1 KRFRSQGGGE
11 MVRTVQLPSGVSVPV
26 LGQGTWKMGEDRK
39 RREEEGAA
47 LRRGLDLGM
56 TMIDTAEMYGEGGAE
71 EVVGEAIEGRREE
84 VYLVSKVYPHHASRQ
99 GTVAACERSLK
110 RLRTD
115 RIDLYLLHWRGVY
128 PLAGTVEGFE
138 WLKAAGA
145 IRDWGV
151 SNFGLSDMEE
161 LMTAPDGKKVATD
174 QVLYNLYHRQ
184 IEADLLP
191 WCLNRRLPIMAY
203 SPVEQGRM
211 ADDPVLEKIA
221 ARYDITPAQAALAWL
236 LQKEEMIVIPKA
248 TKLEHVLENRA
259 ALEVRLTAGDLKE
272 LDRAFPPRQGFGP
285 ARWAA

>member
-1 KRFRSQGGGE
+1 
-11 MVRTVQLPSGVSVPV
+11 MVRRVKLPSGVSVPA

-39 RREEEGAA
+39 RKEDEVAA
-47 LRRGLDLGM
+47 LRLGLDLGM
-56 TMIDTAEMYGEGGAE
+56 TLIDTAEMYGEGGAE
-71 EVVGEAIEGRREE
+71 EVVAEAIEGRREE
-84 VYLVSKVYPHHASRQ
+84 VYLVSKVYPHHADRL

-115 RIDLYLLHWRGVY
+115 RLDLYLLHWRGIY
-128 PLAGTVEGFE
+128 PLSETVEGFE
-138 WLKAAGA
+138 VLKAAGA

-161 LMTAPDGKKVATD
+161 LMTVPDGEKAATD

-191 WCLNRRLPIMAY
+191 WCAQRRLPIMAY

-211 ADDPVLEKIA
+211 ADDPVLDTIA
-221 ARYDITPAQAALAWL
+221 ARHDITPAQAALAWL
-236 LQKEEMIVIPKA
+236 LQKEERIVIPKA
-248 TKLEHVLENRA
+248 TRLEHVLENRA

-272 LDRAFPPRQGFGP
+272 LDRAFPPRRGSGP
-285 ARWAA
+285 SRWAA